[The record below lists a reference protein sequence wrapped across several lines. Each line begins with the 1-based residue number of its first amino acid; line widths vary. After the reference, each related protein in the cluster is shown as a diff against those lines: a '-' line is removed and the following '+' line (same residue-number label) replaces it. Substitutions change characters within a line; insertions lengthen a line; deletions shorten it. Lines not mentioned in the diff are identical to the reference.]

1 MQYATGGTN
10 LADILERVLDRGVV
24 IAGDVTVSLVE
35 IELLTIKLR
44 LVIASVDRAREIG
57 INWWESDPALSTGAQ
72 QLQAENR
79 DLRERVERLERLA
92 SPDMAAASIEM
103 DDHETGETEMTSV
116 AADPPIDLDKESS
129 L

>member
-79 DLRERVERLERLA
+79 DLRERIERLERLA
-92 SPDMAAASIEM
+92 SPDMAAAGIEA
-103 DDHETGETEMTSV
+103 DDHETGETERVSV